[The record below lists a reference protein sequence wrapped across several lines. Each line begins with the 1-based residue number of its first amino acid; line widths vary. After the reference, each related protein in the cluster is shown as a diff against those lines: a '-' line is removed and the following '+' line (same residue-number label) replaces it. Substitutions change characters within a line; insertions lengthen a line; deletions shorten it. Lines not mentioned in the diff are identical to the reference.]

1 MDKRQ
6 TYVFMWRRRLE
17 TLCVEAGMMM
27 IYEVRSDNG
36 KERFKDINYPGAG
49 DPEIK
54 EREELIRSRQYVPW
68 DCRLD
73 KIIP

>member
-6 TYVFMWRRRLE
+6 SYVFMWRRRLE

-36 KERFKDINYPGAG
+36 RERFKDINYPGSE

-54 EREELIRSRQYVPW
+54 KREELMRSRQYVPW

>member
-6 TYVFMWRRRLE
+6 SYVFMWRRRLE

-36 KERFKDINYPGAG
+36 RERFKDINYPGSE

-54 EREELIRSRQYVPW
+54 EREELMRSRQYVPW

-73 KIIP
+73 RIIP

>member
-6 TYVFMWRRRLE
+6 SYVFMWRRRLE
-17 TLCVEAGMMM
+17 ILCVEAGMMM

-36 KERFKDINYPGAG
+36 RERFKDINYPGPE

-54 EREELIRSRQYVPW
+54 EREELMRSRQYVPW
-68 DCRLD
+68 GCRLD

>member
-36 KERFKDINYPGAG
+36 KERFKDINYPGPE

-73 KIIP
+73 KIIL